1 MKSLFN
7 LIERFEKDDCMAIS
21 TYTSNGV
28 YIGFLGDD
36 GEACLCRL
44 IAPRASGLSVREG
57 HIAVGTDKAIN
68 IYSLDEI
75 ISNAE
80 LARVKS
86 IAGKINTCMEIEV
99 APKKIVNTGKILCH
113 ELVMTEERVLY
124 VCNTRLSTITRIKG
138 SEKDESYWKPAFINN
153 IEPKDFCHLNGLCMV
168 DGRVKY
174 VTALAGT
181 AFERGWRMLPYN
193 AGILI
198 DADENKIVE
207 TELAVPHSPRMAK
220 GKLYLLESG
229 TCTLTRLDYHGRKNR
244 AVVELPGFGR
254 GLAIK
259 DDKGYVGLSEIRNS
273 NLWNALPV
281 KSKCENLGAT
291 IVSICLSE
299 MKTIEYYK
307 IGDQDKEVFDVQ
319 IFKYTRKNP

>member
-1 MKSLFN
+1 MKSLFQ
-7 LIERFEKDDCMAIS
+7 LIETFKKDNCIAIS

-28 YIGFLGDD
+28 YIGFLGND

-44 IAPRASGLSVREG
+44 TAPRASGLSIREG
-57 HIAVGTDKAIN
+57 HMAVGTDKAIN
-68 IYSLDEI
+68 IYSIDEI
-75 ISNAE
+75 IRNAE

-86 IAGKINTCMEIEV
+86 IDGKINTCMEIDV
-99 APKKIVNTGKILCH
+99 APKQIIDTGKILCH

-124 VCNTRLSTITRIKG
+124 ACNTRLSTITLING
-138 SEKDESYWKPAFINN
+138 SEKDERYWKPAFINN

-168 DGRVKY
+168 DGRMKY
-174 VTALAGT
+174 ITALAGT
-181 AFERGWRMLPYN
+181 AFERGWRMFPYN

-229 TCTLTRLDYHGRKNR
+229 TCTLTRIDYNGRKNR

-254 GLAIK
+254 GLAIEE
-259 DDKGYVGLSEIRNS
+259 DKGYVGLSEIRNS
-273 NLWNALPV
+273 NLWDDLPV
-281 KSKCENLGAT
+281 KSKYGGLGAT
-291 IVSICLSE
+291 IVSIFLRE

-307 IGDQDKEVFDVQ
+307 IGDHDKEVFDVQ